1 MAVFGRTDLQPFH
14 PVVQREIEPVFKPL
28 FMIAVFTYI
37 IICIGNRILKRIA
50 AETEVPFSVAVDA
63 VEVDAGNAGRGHM
76 WHVQAACYG
85 IADFNLWRIAVEMDG
100 KSGRMARQVPDRFAH
115 HTIGTFRQAGVS
127 VSDFLCES
135 LVLDNRKT
143 GFHRIMPFPL
153 GGSRKEKKAA
163 KQ

>member
-63 VEVDAGNAGRGHM
+63 VKVDAGNAG
-76 WHVQAACYG
+76 
-85 IADFNLWRIAVEMDG
+85 
-100 KSGRMARQVPDRFAH
+100 
-115 HTIGTFRQAGVS
+115 
-127 VSDFLCES
+127 
-135 LVLDNRKT
+135 
-143 GFHRIMPFPL
+143 
-153 GGSRKEKKAA
+153 
-163 KQ
+163 